1 MASTRPPLPLLERDA
16 PAEPLP
22 LVERWLDDAVIA
34 GLALPNA
41 MALATVGA
49 DGRPAARVVLLKG
62 IEDGGF
68 VFYTNY
74 ESRKG
79 RELAAHAYAALVFH
93 WAPLERQ
100 VRIEGRV
107 ERVSAAASD
116 AYFATRPLGS
126 RHSAIASPQ
135 STVVPDRAWLEAE
148 SRAVAQRHPDTPPR
162 PAHWGGYRVSPD
174 TIEFWQGRS
183 DRLHDRLAYRRQGGN
198 AWLIERLAP

>member
-1 MASTRPPLPLLERDA
+1 MTTAFPRTPLLESGA
-16 PAEPLP
+16 PAEPLA
-22 LVERWLDDAVIA
+22 LFQRWYDDAVVA

-74 ESRKG
+74 DSRKG
-79 RELAAHAYAALVFH
+79 REIAAHAHAALVFH

-100 VRIEGRV
+100 VRVEGRV

-116 AYFATRPLGS
+116 AYFGTRPLGS

-148 SRAVAQRHPDTPPR
+148 SRAVAQCHPDAPPR
-162 PAHWGGYRVSPD
+162 PAHWGGYRLSPD